1 MANNVL
7 FYSRKGGQ
15 GKTTHAVG
23 YAHYSKSS
31 LVTNDF
37 GNSTVSIYKDLFSEE
52 GQTITELKPDQQD
65 VDVSEDR
72 GNVFDFGGF
81 MDSRVIAVAKF
92 VDYCVVPIYYQSKA
106 DLSPSVQ
113 TIVELEKYNKNIVIV
128 INNTDKKDAELLEE
142 SVQERFSYPIFTIP
156 KSRFINRL
164 PDEGKSVFQL
174 SEEGGLNKHM
184 LRNLLPRIE
193 EFYSYLSK

>member
-52 GQTITELKPDQQD
+52 GQTITELRPDQQD

-142 SVQERFSYPIFTIP
+142 SLKERFSYPIFTIP

-164 PDEGKSVFQL
+164 SDEGKSVFQL

-193 EFYSYLSK
+193 EFYNYLSK

>member
-52 GQTITELKPDQQD
+52 GQTITELRPDQQD

-142 SVQERFSYPIFTIP
+142 SLQERFSYPIFTIP

>member
-1 MANNVL
+1 M
-7 FYSRKGGQ
+7 
-15 GKTTHAVG
+15 
-23 YAHYSKSS
+23 
-31 LVTNDF
+31 
-37 GNSTVSIYKDLFSEE
+37 FSEE

-128 INNTDKKDAELLEE
+128 INNTEKKDAELLEE
-142 SVQERFSYPIFTIP
+142 SLQERFSYPIFTIP

>member
-37 GNSTVSIYKDLFSEE
+37 GNSTVSIYKNLFSED
-52 GQTITELKPDQQD
+52 GQTITELRPDQQD

-72 GNVFDFGGF
+72 GNIFDFGGF
-81 MDSRVIAVAKF
+81 MDSRVISVAKF

-113 TIVELEKYNKNIVIV
+113 TIIEIEKYNKNIVIV

-142 SVQERFSYPIFTIP
+142 SLRERFPYPIFTIP
-156 KSRFINRL
+156 KSKFINRL
-164 PDEGKSVFQL
+164 ADEGKSIFQL

-184 LRNLLPRIE
+184 LRNLLPKIE
-193 EFYSYLSK
+193 KFYSYLNK

>member
-128 INNTDKKDAELLEE
+128 INNTEKKDAELLEE
-142 SVQERFSYPIFTIP
+142 SLQERFSYPIFTIP

>member
-1 MANNVL
+1 MTTNVL

-37 GNSTVSIYKDLFSEE
+37 GNSTISIYQNLFNEE
-52 GQTITELKPDQQD
+52 GQTIIELRPDQQD
-65 VDVSEDR
+65 VDLSEDR

-92 VDYCVVPIYYQSKA
+92 VDHCVVPIYYQSKA

-113 TIVELEKYNKNIVIV
+113 TIVEIEKYNKNIVIA

-142 SVQERFSYPIFTIP
+142 SLKERFSYPIFTVP

-184 LRNLLPRIE
+184 LKNLLPKIE

>member
-52 GQTITELKPDQQD
+52 WQTITELKPDQQD

-128 INNTDKKDAELLEE
+128 INNTEKKDAELLEE
-142 SVQERFSYPIFTIP
+142 SLQERFSYPIFTIP